1 MCSPTEAS
9 AGNWR
14 PLHTLPISEEFRD
27 RRRRRENPPDR
38 SSESILQTYHSIVG
52 NSILGRLNANTC
64 LSLWLNVLTSISMC
78 GAGEVKKETQRAF
91 KCAAIASDWLDI
103 VREF

>member
-1 MCSPTEAS
+1 M
-9 AGNWR
+9 
-14 PLHTLPISEEFRD
+14 
-27 RRRRRENPPDR
+27 
-38 SSESILQTYHSIVG
+38 QTYHSIVG

-103 VREF
+103 VKEF